1 MLFQYD
7 SMPEGGSGGA
17 SKSGCPDYWNCVI
30 CCTAGRCT
38 RYSSQ
43 KKPFGEPKTES
54 RECKVTLA
62 GCINPNCNDRHCELD
77 RWPYNCIKKEG
88 DERIEEL
95 WERSIISKQLRI
107 IDRLTQGHE
116 PAKKPIFTLS
126 IIIDKQTFIMPDIQL
141 TLGATPKGPGIF
153 TLTDNVTGGVIATTF
168 SNQQIGANSNSAVAT
183 FAFTDATLNT
193 VTGTPLAAGTGTIT
207 FATEATYTDSLG
219 SPQTNVQFTQTK
231 NFTVSLGADGVSFD
245 VVFP

>member
-1 MLFQYD
+1 M
-7 SMPEGGSGGA
+7 
-17 SKSGCPDYWNCVI
+17 
-30 CCTAGRCT
+30 
-38 RYSSQ
+38 
-43 KKPFGEPKTES
+43 S
-54 RECKVTLA
+54 RECPITHLT
-62 GCINPNCNDRHCELD
+62 CHNLECSD
-77 RWPYNCIKKEG
+77 KKWKCAFE
-88 DERIEEL
+88 DYPFEKKKNIEREREDL
-95 WERSIISKQLRI
+95 ERFYERSMGEVWERHIISKQLRI
-107 IDRLTQGHE
+107 IDQLTQGHE

-153 TLTDNVTGGVIATTF
+153 TLIDNVTGGVIATTF
-168 SNQQIGANSNSAVAT
+168 SNQQIGANSNPIVAT